1 MERGVKMLTGLKQD
15 IENLLSTYKILLEV
29 DIKRFMELL
38 ENDEE
43 CFEVVKYYND
53 EKINKIDIVLETLK
67 KCRIEEMQKMSDLQ
81 RMNIR
86 LSKFVKEFF
95 EKESQR
101 TGVSQSGLINLALE
115 QYIMTMSFAKNFNE
129 VARHQGDKE

>member
-1 MERGVKMLTGLKQD
+1 MA
-15 IENLLSTYKILLEV
+15 N
-29 DIKRFMELL
+29 
-38 ENDEE
+38 
-43 CFEVVKYYND
+43 
-53 EKINKIDIVLETLK
+53 
-67 KCRIEEMQKMSDLQ
+67 LQ

-95 EKESQR
+95 ENESER

-129 VARHQGDKE
+129 VARQQGEKE